1 MAKIVHRGRQSVL
14 IEGDFVVFIIGVRV
28 GNPFRA
34 ARALPLLAATRKMLE
49 EVESDPEIGLL
60 GYHQHGAPFGVIV
73 QYWRSFDHLERYSR
87 SVERLHRPVWLEW
100 FRRKQDRNVHA
111 GIWHETYAVRAGEY
125 EAVYQNMPDIGLMKA
140 GRVFPVGSGS
150 DTARTRI
157 GR

>member
-1 MAKIVHRGRQSVL
+1 MGKTIHEGRQSVQ
-14 IEGDFVVFIIGVRV
+14 IDGDFIVFIIGARLGLRGLRAVR
-28 GNPFRA
+28 
-34 ARALPLLAATRKMLE
+34 LLSTMRKMLK
-49 EVESDPEIGLL
+49 EVEENPEIGLL
-60 GYHQHGAPFGVIV
+60 GFHQHGGPFGVIV
-73 QYWRSFDHLERYSR
+73 QYWRSFDDLERYSR
-87 SVERLHRPVWLEW
+87 SMERLHRPVWLDW
-100 FRRKQDRNVHA
+100 YRRKQDKNRHA